1 MKKITFNVFFALAL
15 LLATNSKAQCLE
27 ASEGLYPAATFTPT
41 TCDGITVN
49 TITALAYA
57 GEYSNVN
64 VTSGETYVFQSSIAT
79 DFITISS
86 DDGVTSAA
94 YGVTPLTWV
103 ADVTGVVRFYTHV
116 DDLCTESATFRT
128 RSVKCGIA
136 PCALPTIAFAKVSNC
151 PDATFNVTADI
162 TNMGSAAAI
171 TITDNQAGTPQ
182 VANGTGLLTFGPYNN
197 GLSVTLTAVNDDSAV
212 CTIISGAQTQAACP
226 PTNDNFANAIAI
238 ECGNNY
244 TGNTV
249 AATLDENDAPDG
261 FGADMDAPNVWYSY
275 TGSGFSET
283 VTLNLCGSSYDSSVL
298 IYTGSSGSLTL
309 VGGNDDDATCGA
321 APLDTRSR
329 ASFTS
334 DGSTTY
340 YIAIEGWNAAS
351 TGAFTMDVTCE
362 GVTPPAV
369 ANQTCDTALAVNI
382 DNSDILSDNS
392 FGDVSPAQPSCDLFG
407 SIQDVWFSF
416 VAPTEGTVDCAVS
429 NGTMTSAN
437 FNVYSGL
444 CGALVAVTNA
454 CNANLTTGG
463 TESLT
468 GLVAGETYFVQ
479 VWSNA
484 AEQGTFSLRL
494 TNPSLGVGVFETSD
508 FVTYPN
514 PVTDILNI
522 SYPKSITN
530 VSVFNLLGQEVFSK
544 TATTNISQI
553 DLSNLARGA
562 YMVKVTTEGFVKTIR
577 IVKQ

>member
-15 LLATNSKAQCLE
+15 FFAANSEAQCLE
-27 ASEGLYPAATFTPT
+27 ASEGLYPAATFTPA

-49 TITALAYA
+49 TITGLAFA

-64 VTSGETYVFQSSIAT
+64 VTSGETYIFQSSIAT

-86 DDGVTSAA
+86 DDGITSASF
-94 YGVTPLTWV
+94 GVTPLTWV

-116 DDLCTESATFRT
+116 DDLCTESATFRS

-162 TNMGSAAAI
+162 TNMGSAASI
-171 TITDNQAGTPQ
+171 TVTDNQAGTPQ
-182 VANGTGLLTFGPYNN
+182 VANGTGLLIFGPYAN
-197 GLSVTLTAVNDDSAV
+197 GLSITLTAVNDDSAV
-212 CTIISGAQTQAACP
+212 CTTTSTAQTQAACP
-226 PTNDNFANAIAI
+226 PTNDNLANAIAI

-261 FGADMDAPNVWYSY
+261 FGADMDAPNVWYSF

-283 VTLNLCGSSYDSSVL
+283 VTLNLCNSSYDTSVL
-298 IYTGSSGSLTL
+298 VYTGTSGALTL
-309 VGGNDDDATCGA
+309 VAGNDDDNTCGVG
-321 APLDTRSR
+321 LTTRSR
-329 ASFTS
+329 LNFVS
-334 DGSTTY
+334 DGSSTY
-340 YIAIEGWNAAS
+340 YIAIEGYNVAS
-351 TGAFTMDVTCE
+351 TGAFTMDVACE

-369 ANQTCDTALAVNI
+369 ANQTCATALAVEI
-382 DNSDILSDNS
+382 DNSDVLSDNS
-392 FGDVSPAQPSCDLFG
+392 FADISPEVPSCDLFG

-416 VAPTEGTVDCAVS
+416 VAPAEGTVDCNLS
-429 NGTMTSAN
+429 NGSMTSLN
-437 FNVYSGL
+437 FNVHSGV
-444 CGALVAVTNA
+444 CGALVAVANT
-454 CNANLTTGG
+454 CNANLTAGG

-468 GLVAGETYFVQ
+468 GLVAGETYYVQ
-479 VWSNA
+479 VWSNF

-494 TNPSLGVGVFETSD
+494 SNPSLGVGSFDTAD
-508 FVTYPN
+508 FQTYPN
-514 PVTDILNI
+514 PVTDVLNI
-522 SYPKSITN
+522 SYNKNIKSI
-530 VSVFNLLGQEVFSK
+530 SVFNLLGQEVFSK

-553 DLSNLARGA
+553 DLSNLSKGA
-562 YMVKVTTEGFVKTIR
+562 YMVKVASEDLVKTIK

>member
-15 LLATNSKAQCLE
+15 FFAANSEAQCLE

-86 DDGVTSAA
+86 DDGVTATSF
-94 YGVTPLTWV
+94 GVTPLTWV

-128 RSVKCGIA
+128 RSVKCGIP
-136 PCALPTIAFAKVSNC
+136 PCALPTITFAKVSNC

-162 TNMGSAAAI
+162 TSMGSAAAI
-171 TITDNQAGTPQ
+171 TVTDNQAGTPQ

-226 PTNDNFANAIAI
+226 PANDNFANAIAI

-261 FGADMDAPNVWYSY
+261 FGADMDAPNVWYSF

-562 YMVKVTTEGFVKTIR
+562 YMVKVATEGFVKTIR

>member
-1 MKKITFNVFFALAL
+1 MKKITFNVFFAFAL
-15 LLATNSKAQCLE
+15 LLSTISVAQCLE
-27 ASEGLYPAATFTPT
+27 ASEGLYPTATFTPT

-79 DFITISS
+79 DFVTISS
-86 DDGVTSAA
+86 DDGVTAA
-94 YGVTPLTWV
+94 SFGVTPLTWV

-116 DDLCTESATFRT
+116 DDLCTESATFRA

-162 TNMGSAAAI
+162 TNMGSAASI
-171 TITDNQAGTPQ
+171 TVTDNQAGTPQ
-182 VANGTGLLTFGPYNN
+182 VANGTGLLTFGPYAN
-197 GLSVTLTAVNDDSAV
+197 GLSIILTAVNNDSAV
-212 CTIISGAQTQAACP
+212 CTITSAAQTQAACP
-226 PTNDNFANAIAI
+226 PSNDNLANAIAI

-244 TGNTV
+244 TGSTV

-261 FGADMDAPNVWYSY
+261 FGADMDAPNVWYSF

-309 VGGNDDDATCGA
+309 VGGNDDDATCGV

-382 DNSDILSDNS
+382 DNSDLLSDNS
-392 FGDVSPAQPSCDLFG
+392 YGDVSPAQPSCDLFG

-416 VAPTEGTVDCAVS
+416 VAPAEGTVDCAIS

-437 FNVYSGL
+437 FNVYSGV
-444 CGALVAVTNA
+444 CGSLVAVTNA

-479 VWSNA
+479 VWSNF

-494 TNPSLGVGVFETSD
+494 SNPSLGVGSFDTAD
-508 FVTYPN
+508 FQTYPN

-522 SYPKSITN
+522 SYNKNITN

-544 TATTNISQI
+544 TSTTNISQI
-553 DLSNLARGA
+553 DLSNLSKGA
-562 YMVKVTTEGFVKTIR
+562 YMVKVASEDLVKTIK

>member
-15 LLATNSKAQCLE
+15 LFAANSKAQCLE
-27 ASEGLYPAATFTPT
+27 ATEGLYPAATFTPA

-49 TITALAYA
+49 TITTLAYA

-64 VTSGETYVFQSSIAT
+64 VTSGETYVFESSIAT

-86 DDGVTSAA
+86 DDGVTAA
-94 YGVTPLTWV
+94 SFGVTPLTWV
-103 ADVTGVVRFYTHV
+103 SDVTGVVRFYTHV
-116 DDLCTESATFRT
+116 DDLCTESATFRA
-128 RSVKCGIA
+128 RRVKCGIP
-136 PCALPTIAFAKVSNC
+136 PCILPTIAFAKVTNC

-162 TNMGSAAAI
+162 TNMGSAASI
-171 TITDNQAGTPQ
+171 TVTDNQSGAPQ
-182 VANGTGLLTFGPYNN
+182 LANGTGLLTFGPFAN

-212 CTIISGAQTQAACP
+212 CTITSTAQTQAACP
-226 PTNDNFANAIAI
+226 PTNDNLADAIAI
-238 ECGNNY
+238 ACGNNY

-261 FGADMDAPNVWYSY
+261 FGADMDAPNVWFSY

-309 VGGNDDDATCGA
+309 VGGNDDDASCGA

-334 DGSTTY
+334 DGNTTY
-340 YIAIEGWNAAS
+340 YIAIEGWNAGS

-369 ANQTCDTALAVNI
+369 DNQNCDTALAVNI
-382 DNSDILSDNS
+382 DNTDVLSDNS

-416 VAPTEGTVDCAVS
+416 VAPTEGTVDCTVS

-437 FNVYSGL
+437 FNVYSGA
-444 CGALVAVTNA
+444 CGALVAATGA

-463 TESLT
+463 IESLT
-468 GLVAGETYFVQ
+468 GLVAGETYFIQ

-494 TNPSLGVGVFETSD
+494 SNPSLGVGVFQTSD
-508 FVTYPN
+508 FEVYPN

-522 SYPKSITN
+522 SNNENITN

-544 TATTNISQI
+544 TAATNISQI
-553 DLSNLARGA
+553 DLSNLPSGA
-562 YMVKVTTEGFVKTIR
+562 YMVKVATDGFVKTIK